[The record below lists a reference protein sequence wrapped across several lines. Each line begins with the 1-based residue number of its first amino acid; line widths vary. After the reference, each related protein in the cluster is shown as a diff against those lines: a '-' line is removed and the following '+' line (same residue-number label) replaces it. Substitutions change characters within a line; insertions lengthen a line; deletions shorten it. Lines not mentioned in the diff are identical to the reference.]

1 MNVDLLLDWLFLE
14 YQDTP
19 TYFLVLEIIA
29 IIFGFLSVLFS
40 KKDNILVFP
49 TGIVSTL
56 IFVYILYKYSLL
68 GDMMINAYYF
78 LMSIY
83 GWYVW
88 TQKVDDSHFIPIKK
102 ATRRENQQSI
112 FLFIATSIFVCIVY
126 EVFDKWD
133 GWVTY
138 MDVITT
144 GIFFVGMWLMAKKRV
159 ENWIYWIIGDL
170 ISIPL
175 YYYKGLTFTSFQYI
189 LFTIIAVYGF
199 IAWRKNL
206 DKPKT
211 SLLK

>member
-1 MNVDLLLDWLFLE
+1 MDLFLDWLFLE

-19 TYFLVLEIIA
+19 THFLVLEIIA
-29 IIFGFLSVLFS
+29 IIFGLLSVLFS

-56 IFVYILYKYSLL
+56 IFVYILYEYNLL

-83 GWYVW
+83 GWHRW
-88 TQKVDDSHFIPIKK
+88 TQKVDDSHYIPIKE

-112 FLFIATSIFVCIVY
+112 FIFLATAVFVCIVY

-138 MDVITT
+138 VDVITT
-144 GIFFVGMWLMAKKRV
+144 GIFFVGMWLMAKKRL

>member
-1 MNVDLLLDWLFLE
+1 MDLLLDWLFSE

-19 TYFLVLEIIA
+19 THFLVLEIIA

>member
-1 MNVDLLLDWLFLE
+1 VDLFLE
-14 YQDTP
+14 WLFSEYQNTP
-19 TYFLVLEIIA
+19 THFLVLEIIA
-29 IIFGFLSVLFS
+29 IIFGLLSVLFS
-40 KKDNILVFP
+40 KKENILVFP

-83 GWYVW
+83 GWHMW

-112 FLFIATSIFVCIVY
+112 FIFLATAIFVCIIY
-126 EVFDKWD
+126 EVFNKWD

-138 MDVITT
+138 VDVITT
-144 GIFFVGMWLMAKKRV
+144 GLFFVGMWLMAKKRL

-189 LFTIIAVYGF
+189 LFTIIAVYGY
-199 IAWRKNL
+199 IAWKKNL

>member
-1 MNVDLLLDWLFLE
+1 VDLLLDWLFSE

-19 TYFLVLEIIA
+19 THFLVLEIIA

-112 FLFIATSIFVCIVY
+112 FLFIATAVFVCIVY

-138 MDVITT
+138 VDVITT

-199 IAWRKNL
+199 IEWKKNL

>member
-1 MNVDLLLDWLFLE
+1 VDLLLDWLFLE

-19 TYFLVLEIIA
+19 THFLVLEIIA

-112 FLFIATSIFVCIVY
+112 FLFIATSVFVCIVY

-199 IAWRKNL
+199 IAWKKNL

>member
-1 MNVDLLLDWLFLE
+1 VDLLLDWLFSE

-19 TYFLVLEIIA
+19 THFLVLEIIA

-159 ENWIYWIIGDL
+159 ENWIYWVIGDL

-199 IAWRKNL
+199 IAWKKNL
-206 DKPKT
+206 NKPKT